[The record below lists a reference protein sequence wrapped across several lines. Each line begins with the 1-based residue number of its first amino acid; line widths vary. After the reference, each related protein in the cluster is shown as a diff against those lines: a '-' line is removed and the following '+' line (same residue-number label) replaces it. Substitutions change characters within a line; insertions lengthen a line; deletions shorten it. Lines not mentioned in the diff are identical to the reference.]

1 MRFSIITVS
10 FNAGEKLRKT
20 VSSIWKQSFTDYE
33 VIVKDGGSTDTS
45 PEKLREDA
53 EAERALESGKLK
65 LIICPD
71 RGVYD
76 GMNQALERC
85 RGEYVLFLNCGD
97 VLHDSNVLKAV
108 DREIENCKSRAAADE
123 KMIFYGNTFCIRTGA
138 WVHSAPV
145 ITGFTCYRN
154 IPCHQSCFYDKRL
167 FQKKKYDMRLKI
179 RADYDHFL
187 WCFYVEKANFQY
199 MDITVADYEGGGIS
213 EFSENRRRDRREH
226 EEVIRRYMKTKE
238 LLKYKTIMLLTLA
251 PLRRWIAESSSM
263 SGVYHKIKAFV
274 YREHQ

>member
-10 FNAGEKLRKT
+10 FDAGEKLQKT

-45 PEKLREDA
+45 PERLKEDA

-71 RGVYD
+71 SGVYD
-76 GMNQALERC
+76 GMNQALEKC
-85 RGEYVLFLNCGD
+85 RGEYILFLNCGD
-97 VLHDSNVLKAV
+97 VLHDRDVLKAV
-108 DREIENCKSRAAADE
+108 DREIENCKSGAEAD
-123 KMIFYGNTFCIRTGA
+123 KKTIFYGNTFCSRTGA
-138 WVHSAPV
+138 WVHSAPE

-154 IPCHQSCFYDKRL
+154 IPCHQSCFYDKTL
-167 FQKKKYDMRLKI
+167 FQKKKYDTKLKI

-187 WCFYVEKANFQY
+187 WCFYMEKANFQY

-213 EFSENRRRDRREH
+213 ESSENRRRDRREH
-226 EEVIRRYMKTKE
+226 EEVIRRYMKRAE

-274 YREHQ
+274 YR